1 MSKKSPFSS
10 TGASHQPPALSRPA
24 DWMFIQPSMLDQMHD
39 AIITTDM
46 NGIVVGCNRAV
57 STTYGFLPEEL
68 IGQSVSVLYAEVDRH
83 FLLDTVV
90 PAVLDTGSFRGETR
104 NCTRT
109 GDYIYIHLSVAL
121 LRDADGKPSGMVG
134 FSVDVTAQ
142 KLGDLAMR
150 RTIEVEREFE
160 QHKAASAGMKMLFA
174 AVERA
179 EDVILLTEAEPIRE
193 PGPRIVYVNQAFQ
206 KMTGYSPQEV
216 IGKTPRILQG
226 PKSDPAALK
235 RIHDALSSWQ
245 PIREELINYRKDGT
259 PFWVDLSI
267 FPIADERGWYTHWM
281 AIQRDTTAQNLVREK
296 LADGEARQR
305 FLTEAIPQLLWTADT
320 EGNCTFV
327 SQSCASFL
335 GISVSECLKG
345 GWYSCVHPDDLAR
358 TQSRWRESVEH
369 GSNFVVEY
377 RLRRHD
383 GQYLWFLHRASPRR
397 DDNGQILEWIGT
409 STDIALQKHTEQALR
424 QTEKLA
430 AVGRL
435 AASIAHEINNPL
447 ESVTNLLYLL
457 EQNQSL
463 DQSASK
469 FVKIAQDELAR
480 VSAVA
485 TQTLRFHTQSSA
497 ASSTRPSEL
506 IESVL
511 ALYRSRIASAGIQVT
526 CEYERTDLLYCRA
539 GELRQALGNIVGNAI
554 DALRRGGNLRIRKR
568 PSFNWKHPS
577 VRGVRVTIADN
588 GCGILPEDRSRLF
601 EPFFTTKGIVGTGLG
616 LWVTKD
622 FVHRHNGTISLRSSA
637 RPRSS
642 GTIVSIFLPF
652 ASDKGEVQT
661 NA

>member
-1 MSKKSPFSS
+1 
-10 TGASHQPPALSRPA
+10 
-24 DWMFIQPSMLDQMHD
+24 MFIQPSMLDQMHD

-267 FPIADERGWYTHWM
+267 FPIADEKGWYMHWM
-281 AIQRDTTAQNLVREK
+281 AI
-296 LADGEARQR
+296 
-305 FLTEAIPQLLWTADT
+305 
-320 EGNCTFV
+320 
-327 SQSCASFL
+327 
-335 GISVSECLKG
+335 
-345 GWYSCVHPDDLAR
+345 
-358 TQSRWRESVEH
+358 
-369 GSNFVVEY
+369 
-377 RLRRHD
+377 
-383 GQYLWFLHRASPRR
+383 
-397 DDNGQILEWIGT
+397 
-409 STDIALQKHTEQALR
+409 
-424 QTEKLA
+424 
-430 AVGRL
+430 
-435 AASIAHEINNPL
+435 
-447 ESVTNLLYLL
+447 
-457 EQNQSL
+457 
-463 DQSASK
+463 
-469 FVKIAQDELAR
+469 
-480 VSAVA
+480 
-485 TQTLRFHTQSSA
+485 
-497 ASSTRPSEL
+497 
-506 IESVL
+506 
-511 ALYRSRIASAGIQVT
+511 
-526 CEYERTDLLYCRA
+526 
-539 GELRQALGNIVGNAI
+539 
-554 DALRRGGNLRIRKR
+554 
-568 PSFNWKHPS
+568 
-577 VRGVRVTIADN
+577 
-588 GCGILPEDRSRLF
+588 
-601 EPFFTTKGIVGTGLG
+601 
-616 LWVTKD
+616 
-622 FVHRHNGTISLRSSA
+622 
-637 RPRSS
+637 
-642 GTIVSIFLPF
+642 
-652 ASDKGEVQT
+652 
-661 NA
+661 